1 MRESRPAGA
10 VLHRLCNVLGTPSLQ
25 PRRGHITNRPHA
37 AIALPERGVPD
48 ERALLDRLR
57 SHDEKAF
64 ADLVDAHSSW
74 MLRTA
79 RVSVRSRAVA
89 EEVVQETWLNALRA
103 LDRFEGRS
111 TFKTWLFTILV
122 NTAKRHAV
130 RENRSASF
138 SDLAR
143 DPQEHDPDPLDALFF
158 DAAHPRWPHSWTSVM
173 PAWNRLPEERL
184 LSRELRTTVEAAVE
198 TLPDGQRTVFS
209 LRDLD
214 HWTAEEVCNALAI
227 SDSNQR
233 VLLHRARL
241 NMRAAL
247 ERYFDGERT

>member
-1 MRESRPAGA
+1 MS
-10 VLHRLCNVLGTPSLQ
+10 
-25 PRRGHITNRPHA
+25 RPHA
-37 AIALPERGVPD
+37 TIALTAERAVLD
-48 ERALLDRLR
+48 ERALLKRLR

-103 LDRFEGRS
+103 LDGFEGRS
-111 TFKTWLFTILV
+111 TLRTWLFKILL
-122 NTAKRHAV
+122 NTAKRHAA

-143 DPQEHDPDPLDALFF
+143 EAERHEPEPLGTCFF
-158 DAAHPRWPHSWTSVM
+158 DAAHPRWPHAWMSVN
-173 PAWNRLPEERL
+173 PAWDRLPEERL
-184 LSRELRTTVEAAVE
+184 LSRELRTTIEAAVE

-209 LRDLD
+209 LRDLEQ
-214 HWTAEEVCNALAI
+214 WPAEEVCNALAI

-241 NMRAAL
+241 NVRAAL
-247 ERYFDGERT
+247 ERYLDGERT